1 MLLFVSSGRA
11 ESRIVT
17 RSTIGL
23 KNHSISR
30 QRKQPQSILMSQ
42 STRSSLSLLMP
53 RIYVPVFSLLLTFF
67 VGNWLADTYA
77 FDPLTAAQNQ
87 RIRFQI
93 GGDLSSAA
101 GGLTAEEADLA
112 EAVIEGK
119 MATASDRAEL
129 LYAGNSQVLAIMDR
143 RPGDIITP
151 QWLQVLL
158 ARESGRGSQRINVR
172 LAAFPNI
179 TLTELLIKLVA
190 AGEQSPRQVDVLLA
204 AAVLEEFRGLGVRDE
219 IAAAL
224 DSPINRAGLISIL
237 DRNTDLPAARK
248 AIAPFIN
255 SASGRSTTGGAGDMS
270 NASFANAIERRLQ
283 AAAERAP
290 LFARRQNLQVALNL
304 TYNAWRDRLLGIT
317 SSAARPVPAAAYHA
331 SMELLEMALRYARSK
346 NIQAA
351 VYLAPMRLGVQPNPN
366 VPSDVARFRRDVPDL
381 CQRYGVLCLDYVDLI
396 PEGLWTN
403 YPDTGG
409 GQASQRDFAHFTGAA
424 HRLLAERVVADIGG
438 RLIRSTEEK
447 RSSQP

>member
-1 MLLFVSSGRA
+1 MNRL
-11 ESRIVT
+11 
-17 RSTIGL
+17 
-23 KNHSISR
+23 
-30 QRKQPQSILMSQ
+30 ILVRR
-42 STRSSLSLLMP
+42 T
-53 RIYVPVFSLLLTFF
+53 YVPAASMALVLL

-87 RIRFQI
+87 RIRFQK

-101 GGLTAEEADLA
+101 SGLTAEEADLA
-112 EAVIEGK
+112 EAVIEAK
-119 MATASDRAEL
+119 MTTGSDRARL

-158 ARESGRGSQRINVR
+158 ARQYGLGAQRFDVR

-190 AGEQSPRQVDVLLA
+190 AGEQSPRQPDTLLA

-224 DSPINRAGLISIL
+224 ESPIARTGLISLL
-237 DRNTDLPAARK
+237 DANTDLPAARK
-248 AIAPFIN
+248 AIEPFIN
-255 SASGRSTTGGAGDMS
+255 SASGHSTTGGAGDVS
-270 NASFANAIERRLQ
+270 NASFASNVEQRLQ
-283 AAAERAP
+283 AAAERVP
-290 LFARRQNLQVALNL
+290 LFAKRQNLQVALDL

-331 SMELLEMALRYARSK
+331 SLELLEMALRYARSK
-346 NIQAA
+346 NIQVA

-366 VPSDVARFRRDVPDL
+366 VPFDVARFRRDVPDL
-381 CQRYGVLCLDYVDLI
+381 CQRYGSLCLDYVDLI

-403 YPDTGG
+403 YPDNSVGLG
-409 GQASQRDFAHFTGAA
+409 AQRDFAHFTGAA
-424 HRLLAERVVADIGG
+424 HKLLAERLVSDLGAQ
-438 RLIRSTEEK
+438 LTRSTEDK
-447 RSSQP
+447 RSPQP